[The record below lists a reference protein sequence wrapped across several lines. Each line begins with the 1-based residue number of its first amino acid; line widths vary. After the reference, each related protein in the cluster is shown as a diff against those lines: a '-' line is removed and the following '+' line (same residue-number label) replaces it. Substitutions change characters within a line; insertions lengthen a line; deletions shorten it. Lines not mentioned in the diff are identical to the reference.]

1 MCCPNQWHANKLAD
15 SYINSSDSLDFASR
29 HWQASRMPVGL
40 DDMHPRHGAMPPPA
54 MGVSGGY
61 GATSDT
67 HTNHTSR
74 AYAPS
79 AATTAPCAVSE
90 ATVCRCFYDGGQV
103 CSCRIATAHSTRLE
117 TAKAQLQNCNG
128 AVAESHPAMSAT
140 AQRAR
145 FDAMVGNGSVEAALS
160 DSDRSDSSDR
170 TYTGGSRRQLQQ
182 PPIKL
187 NLVAMLLAEAP
198 ATGGS
203 AGLMPPQQTVRTSRT
218 KEYKRST
225 TVRTSPGTTGSCG
238 GERSPNEATSKCEV
252 GGAKAKARPKGT
264 AVENQVGG
272 YQKGPATKAPGLDSR
287 NLTVVRQHTQT
298 VSAELKTSSS
308 AGSITRSSGIA
319 CRGVAARGSV
329 RTGLLARVPDSSKH
343 ARNTY
348 EHNKQVFIYN
358 RYSVVQQ
365 AYDTG
370 YVPIAGSNDRVA
382 KVAEQATCR
391 AIGALHRSWDTR
403 ESEKIATHTIA
414 QSNVHEQYS
423 ARLLGWD
430 ASASSTGVNESAE
443 FADAD
448 VDTEMQHRGELTEQ
462 RSCEPIEP
470 FEPIEPSS
478 QLQAKIAKY
487 SEGWR
492 EYPRHGDQDDDVYRG
507 PMMYMDE
514 DDDVHHGA
522 KKPRC
527 GERQSHDI

>member
-1 MCCPNQWHANKLAD
+1 
-15 SYINSSDSLDFASR
+15 
-29 HWQASRMPVGL
+29 MPVGL
-40 DDMHPRHGAMPPPA
+40 DDMHPKHGAMHPPA

-140 AQRAR
+140 AQLLTR
-145 FDAMVGNGSVEAALS
+145 FDAMVGDGSVEAALS
-160 DSDRSDSSDR
+160 DSTRSDSSDR

-187 NLVAMLLAEAP
+187 NIDMLLAEAP

-225 TVRTSPGTTGSCG
+225 TVRTPPGTTGSCG

-252 GGAKAKARPKGT
+252 GGAKAKATPKGT
-264 AVENQVGG
+264 AVGNQVGG
-272 YQKGPATKAPGLDSR
+272 YRKGPATKAPGLDSR

-308 AGSITRSSGIA
+308 AGSITSSSGIA

-329 RTGLLARVPDSSKH
+329 RAALLAQVPDSSKH
-343 ARNTY
+343 TRNTY
-348 EHNKQVFIYN
+348 EYNKQVCTYN
-358 RYSVVQQ
+358 RYNVVQQ
-365 AYDTG
+365 AYATCL
-370 YVPIAGSNDRVA
+370 PIAGSNDRVA
-382 KVAEQATCR
+382 NVAEQATCR
-391 AIGALHRSWDTR
+391 ALDALHRSWDTR
-403 ESEKIATHTIA
+403 RSEKIATHTSA
-414 QSNVHEQYS
+414 QSNASEQYY
-423 ARLLGWD
+423 ARLLLYEQI
-430 ASASSTGVNESAE
+430 SGVNDSAE

-478 QLQAKIAKY
+478 QLQAKMDKY
-487 SEGWR
+487 SEEWR

-514 DDDVHHGA
+514 DDDVHHEA